1 MMRLTDVLRG
11 KRFIWLL
18 PALGEGG
25 SGGLQTIFR
34 HIDYLQ
40 SCGAQCDVCPTDD
53 IGRSLA
59 QLKQQIGRYYGL
71 TDAHLVDLTRLGES
85 GPYDLAI
92 ATMHTTVSYA
102 IAVPSRTKAYFI
114 QDFEPWFYP
123 MGNEYLSALSTYSE
137 QLTPIVIGRWLAA
150 RMHDDFG
157 HQAYVTDFCADQN
170 IYRQLSDACVE
181 RAVCAIWQPEKPRR
195 CAALVEETF
204 ALLHELRPDLRLY
217 LYGSKQRCAKLQ
229 GVAQN
234 LGLLSKEECNEL
246 YNRCLAGLCISSSNP
261 SRIPFEM
268 MAAGLPV
275 VDIHAQNNLFDFC
288 DESALLARPVPD
300 ALAEA
305 IIRFVDDER
314 RSIASKRGIAYM
326 RERPA
331 RMEQE
336 QFARAV
342 CQILDGSSAAEREA
356 PVPLYTK
363 DAVVGSSNV
372 RDAYLARMARQR
384 EERARTIDSRWA
396 QVVLDVQDETTTCD
410 NWRAYVWHDAKQRD
424 MQCYEFTR
432 DADGLLRATID
443 IQNHESQDGEYL
455 IHVYA
460 DLLGQ
465 SHLLAALSCVFVGE
479 QSDVSEVS
487 YETPASDGPALPFV
501 KAHVEPASEPAKSE
515 AAPNQEPRPQGV
527 RSSLRRLLHRR

>member
-1 MMRLTDVLRG
+1 M
-11 KRFIWLL
+11 
-18 PALGEGG
+18 
-25 SGGLQTIFR
+25 QTIFR

-40 SCGAQCDVCPTDD
+40 SCGAQCDVCPTGD
-53 IGRSLA
+53 IGRSFV
-59 QLKQQIGRYYGL
+59 QLNRRVSRYYGL
-71 TDAHLVDLTRLGES
+71 KDVRLVDVTHLGES
-85 GPYDLAI
+85 EPYDMAI

-123 MGNEYLSALSTYSE
+123 MGNEYLSALSTYNE

-157 HQAYVTDFCADQN
+157 HQAFVTDFCADQD
-170 IYRQLSDACVE
+170 IYRPLANAPVE

-217 LYGSKQRCAKLQ
+217 LYGSRERCAKLH

-246 YNRCLAGLCISSSNP
+246 YNKCLAGLCISSSNP

-288 DESALLARPVPD
+288 DESALLARPTPD

-305 IIRFVDDER
+305 IVRFADDDGR
-314 RSIASKRGIAYM
+314 RIAASERGIAYM

-331 RMEQE
+331 CLEQE
-336 QFARAV
+336 QFAQAV
-342 CQILDGSSAAEREA
+342 CQILGGSSVARRDVPA
-356 PVPLYTK
+356 PLYTN
-363 DAVVGSSNV
+363 AALVGTSET
-372 RDAYLARMARQR
+372 RDAYLARMRKER
-384 EERARTIDSRWA
+384 EERARTIESRWA
-396 QVVLDVQDETTTCD
+396 QIVLDVQDETTTCE

-432 DADGLLRATID
+432 GADGLLRATID
-443 IQNHESQDGEYL
+443 VQNHESQDGEYL

-465 SHLLAALSCVFVGE
+465 SHLVTALSCVFVGE

-487 YETPASDGPALPFV
+487 YEEPATDGPALPFV
-501 KAHVEPASEPAKSE
+501 KARVEPASEPAKTNGT
-515 AAPNQEPRPQGV
+515 PNQESRPQGV

>member
-1 MMRLTDVLRG
+1 MQLMDALQG
-11 KRFIWLL
+11 KRLLWLL

-34 HIDYLQ
+34 HIGYLQ
-40 SCGAQCDVCPTDD
+40 EHGAQCDVCPTGD
-53 IGRSLA
+53 IGRPPA
-59 QLKQQIGRYYGL
+59 QLKQRIGRYYGL
-71 TDAHLVDLTRLGES
+71 VDAHIVDVTHLGES
-85 GPYDLAI
+85 DPYDMAI

-102 IAVPSRTKAYFI
+102 TATPSRTKAYFI

-123 MGNEYLSALSTYSE
+123 MGNEYLSALSTYNE
-137 QLTPIVIGRWLAA
+137 RLAPIVIGRWLAA

-157 HQAYVTDFCADQN
+157 HEAYVTDFCADQN
-170 IYRQLSDACVE
+170 IYRRLSDVSAE

-204 ALLHELRPDLRLY
+204 ALLHELRPDLHLY
-217 LYGSKQRCAKLQ
+217 LYGSRERCAKLQ
-229 GVAQN
+229 GIAQS

-246 YNRCLAGLCISSSNP
+246 YNKCLAGLCISSSNP
-261 SRIPFEM
+261 SRVPFEM

-288 DESALLARPVPD
+288 NESALLARPAPD

-305 IIRFVDDER
+305 IVRFADDDER
-314 RSIASKRGIAYM
+314 RIVASERGIAYM

-331 RMEQE
+331 RLEQE
-336 QFARAV
+336 QFAQAV
-342 CQILDGSSAAEREA
+342 CQILGGSSAAKQDVPA
-356 PVPLYTK
+356 PLYTK
-363 DAVVGSSNV
+363 AALIGTSEI
-372 RDAYLARMARQR
+372 RDAYLARMRKER
-384 EERARTIDSRWA
+384 EGQARTIESRWA
-396 QVVLDVQDETTTCD
+396 QIVLDVQDETTTCE

-432 DADGLLRATID
+432 GADGLLRATID
-443 IQNHESQDGEYL
+443 VRNHESQNGEYL

-465 SHLLAALSCVFVGE
+465 SHLVTALSCVFVGE

-487 YETPASDGPALPFV
+487 YEEPAADGPALPFV
-501 KAHVEPASEPAKSE
+501 KAHVEPANEPAE
-515 AAPNQEPRPQGV
+515 PEDAQNQESRPQGV